1 MPELIPSM
9 EYLTTDI
16 VRTVKSKGEITF
28 KNHFFY
34 IGRAFSGLPI
44 GIRATPIEAIY
55 DLYFSWKK
63 LGSIDLSKVTKPKY
77 RYNYII
83 HENQQYFDE

>member
-1 MPELIPSM
+1 MPELIPSI

-34 IGRAFSGLPI
+34 IGRAFIGLPI
-44 GIRATPIEAIY
+44 GIRATPVQSIY

-63 LGSIDLSKVTKPKY
+63 LGSVDLSKVTKLKY
-77 RYNYII
+77 RYNHII
-83 HENQQYFDE
+83 HENQQYLDE